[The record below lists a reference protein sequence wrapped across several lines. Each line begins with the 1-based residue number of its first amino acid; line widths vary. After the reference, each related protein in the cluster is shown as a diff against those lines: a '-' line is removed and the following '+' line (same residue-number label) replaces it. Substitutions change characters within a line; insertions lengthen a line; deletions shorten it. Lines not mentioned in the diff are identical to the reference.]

1 MILLSI
7 FVSST
12 QSINVIIVECAHSS
26 WDTLHTCVFKAF
38 KTCFRCFAQAYESIT
53 FVAVA
58 PSLVWNNRRNAGAA
72 IEFAASARKLAP
84 PTRRYSF
91 KTLWTMSGDTKPFS
105 RIGRIDL
112 DMFFNVFCLCMAGFC
127 NRMSFKVG
135 GSLLAFLPS
144 FFVIAFAFE
153 KCTNSPP

>member
-1 MILLSI
+1 MCALVLGYSPHLCFQSFQDLLSL
-7 FVSST
+7 FPAT
-12 QSINVIIVECAHSS
+12 
-26 WDTLHTCVFKAF
+26 
-38 KTCFRCFAQAYESIT
+38 AYGSIT

-91 KTLWTMSGDTKPFS
+91 KTLWTMACDTKPFS

-112 DMFFNVFCLCMAGFC
+112 DMFFNVFCLCMAGFLQQ
-127 NRMSFKVG
+127 NVLQSRR
-135 GSLLAFLPS
+135 
-144 FFVIAFAFE
+144 FFVGVFTVFFRHR
-153 KCTNSPP
+153 TRV